1 MKKKL
6 FIKCFVLTL
15 ISVIIVFVSGIGITY
30 ISQKNTISKRLTV
43 ETKLACAL
51 LDSKDEFSKLEL
63 FNNNDECRV
72 TVISLSG
79 DILYDSDTHE
89 QLDNHIDREEIQ
101 AAMND
106 KPITIKR
113 YSETFECYMTYYA
126 LKSKLENGD
135 EIIVRLALKSEEA
148 NSYIVTAIPFLVIS
162 LVISALI
169 ALILAGNLSKNVA
182 DRMEDIS
189 KSLKSVNKGSYIPLK
204 VEIDD
209 NEFYGIFNEIND
221 LNEKTLQQFQNIKN
235 EQEKLNIVLDNI
247 SQGIIA
253 ITSEMNVVFINNSAI
268 HLFGEIDQGLL
279 HDLIFPIKNE
289 IDKTRN
295 SSYEY
300 SYKDKVLLVEV
311 VTSLAKNLENEIKYI
326 MIVSDITSQA
336 LLAKQKEE
344 FFANA
349 SHELKTPLTAMLGL
363 SELVL
368 AKVKDEATSKQVER
382 IHKETIRLSDLI
394 SDMLKL
400 SRLENT
406 TDANDFISVPV
417 SLSNIVDDV
426 ITELNEVIKEKNI
439 EVIIRGNAT
448 VNADEKRIYELIQ
461 NLCSNAV
468 NYNIDGGKVIIEL
481 KQETNKTVVRVE
493 DTGIGIAQEHIPRL
507 CERFYRVDKSRSKK
521 TGGTGLGLAIVKHV
535 CALYGADFVINSEV
549 GVGTVATVIFKN
561 IN

>member
-1 MKKKL
+1 
-6 FIKCFVLTL
+6 
-15 ISVIIVFVSGIGITY
+15 
-30 ISQKNTISKRLTV
+30 
-43 ETKLACAL
+43 
-51 LDSKDEFSKLEL
+51 
-63 FNNNDECRV
+63 
-72 TVISLSG
+72 
-79 DILYDSDTHE
+79 
-89 QLDNHIDREEIQ
+89 
-101 AAMND
+101 
-106 KPITIKR
+106 
-113 YSETFECYMTYYA
+113 
-126 LKSKLENGD
+126 
-135 EIIVRLALKSEEA
+135 
-148 NSYIVTAIPFLVIS
+148 
-162 LVISALI
+162 
-169 ALILAGNLSKNVA
+169 
-182 DRMEDIS
+182 MEDIS

-368 AKVKDEATSKQVER
+368 AKTKDEATSKQVER